1 MAVVMHIIAMRLFSC
16 VFSICVVV
24 VTSEALE
31 LLVVELSLSSFSP
44 WERSGN
50 ADRIATSLYATKPT
64 IVSGTI
70 IDLICRL
77 AYGLSKTKL
86 QDANENPQ
94 IVLIPSGTNNLVY
107 ER

>member
-1 MAVVMHIIAMRLFSC
+1 MIISC

-31 LLVVELSLSSFSP
+31 SLVVELSLSLFLP

-50 ADRIATSLYATKPT
+50 IDRIATSVYAMKPT
-64 IVSGTI
+64 IVSSTI

-86 QDANENPQ
+86 QDADNNPQ
-94 IVLIPSGTNNLVY
+94 ILLIPSGTNNLVY